1 MLVIFKD
8 FYNTSKILKKSRSQI
23 SKCCKNFKN
32 DFHEQ
37 KLFFPRARNI
47 KNISQKVNLRK
58 NDFFK
63 NLNFLKLVSHI
74 HKHLQID
81 QNAISGNSA
90 ENSPTSRPH
99 NFFRNGRTR
108 LVYDSFWPQGQ
119 VKKICLG
126 WFPQLVRPLRAD
138 LRIFSIFSKI
148 SPWTADPQK
157 QIFRTFESEK
167 NL

>member
-1 MLVIFKD
+1 M
-8 FYNTSKILKKSRSQI
+8 TKILRSQI

-37 KLFFPRARNI
+37 KLFFLRARNI
-47 KNISQKVNLRK
+47 KNISQKINLRK

-90 ENSPTSRPH
+90 ENSPFSRPH

-108 LVYDSFWPQGQ
+108 LVYDSFWPQGPLKVQ
-119 VKKICLG
+119 KISLG
-126 WFPQLVRPLRAD
+126 SIPQYPRPPEVD
-138 LRIFSIFSKI
+138 LRIFSIFPKI
-148 SPWTADPQK
+148 SP
-157 QIFRTFESEK
+157 
-167 NL
+167 